1 MHYFRMLLQ
10 YHIFIKKG
18 PGNFR
23 DILQN
28 RRNDVF
34 FNPRI
39 GAFNVKVFLSYI
51 QADGYNP
58 LTVEATVFMIH
69 DRQQCDRLATLAVG
83 SAVGKKVSY
92 GIAAM
97 MFRNNLQNFLS

>member
-1 MHYFRMLLQ
+1 
-10 YHIFIKKG
+10 
-18 PGNFR
+18 
-23 DILQN
+23 
-28 RRNDVF
+28 VF

-83 SAVGKKVSY
+83 SAVGKKDS
-92 GIAAM
+92 
-97 MFRNNLQNFLS
+97 FRSLVCVPAVEND